1 MENKKGQFFI
11 IAAVFIVLTLFG
23 MASVS
28 TYVIVKPEPKA
39 ISELRTE
46 LNREGFKVIEYG
58 IYNKENLENLSDNF
72 LGKDIAKYFLQKTDN
87 ANIIYVYGDKDNLNS
102 ITYSEANT
110 GVISI
115 GGADFIRHTEFAKK
129 GKPKIEENV
138 AKVEVLGK
146 DYSFKIKD
154 NEMFYFVIVQKKGDE
169 IFIKRSDGLKNEDN
183 D

>member
-11 IAAVFIVLTLFG
+11 IAAFFIVLVLFG
-23 MASVS
+23 MASIS
-28 TYVIVKPEPKA
+28 TYAIVKPEPKT

-72 LGKDIAKYFLQKTDN
+72 LGEDVSKYFLQKIDN

-102 ITYSEANT
+102 ITYLDVNT

-115 GGADFIRHTEFAKK
+115 GGAGFSKHTKFAKK
-129 GKPKIEENV
+129 GKPKIEENA

-146 DYSFKIKD
+146 NYSFKIKD